1 MSSWRD
7 LIPVPLAAPE
17 TSELRSARVR
27 VILSCVVFAMTL
39 LFFGQLRQQLG
50 AAALPILVAAFTF
63 TIVQGWAWAKLKN
76 AADDAWLFRETDDV
90 A

>member
-17 TSELRSARVR
+17 TSELRSARMR
-27 VILSCVVFAMTL
+27 VIGSCVVVAMAL
-39 LFFGQLRQQLG
+39 LFFGQLRQLLG
-50 AAALPILVAAFTF
+50 TAALPILVAAFTF

>member
-27 VILSCVVFAMTL
+27 VIASCVVVAMAL
-39 LFFGQLRQQLG
+39 LFFGQLRH
-50 AAALPILVAAFTF
+50 LV
-63 TIVQGWAWAKLKN
+63 
-76 AADDAWLFRETDDV
+76 
-90 A
+90 